1 MTNIV
6 KGYKV
11 FNPDFTCR
19 GYQFKENETFEMP
32 LPIEICR
39 SGFHFCIK
47 ASHCFSYYDF
57 RSDNIVCEVEAIGE
71 VKTHDED
78 SKVCTNIL
86 RVGRRLTWEEV
97 LRVANE
103 GKNNTGHR
111 NTGDRNTGNW
121 NTGDSNT
128 GNWNTGDRNTGDS
141 NTGNW
146 NTGNW
151 NTGNRNTGYSNTG
164 DRNTGDRNTGNWNTG
179 DRNTGDRNTGNWNT
193 GDSNTGDSNTGNW
206 NTGDRNTG
214 YSNTGDR
221 NTGDRNTGNWNTG
234 DRNTGDRNTG
244 NWNTGDRNTGDRNT
258 GNWNTGDSNTGNWN
272 TGNWN
277 TGNWNTGNR
286 NTGYSNTGDRNTGL
300 FCTGKAPFPIF
311 NKPSSWTEEDFLNSR
326 AYSLLCQ
333 VDTKMWIYSENMTP
347 EEKEKNPSHKTC
359 GGYLKDIPFKEAFQ
373 NQWHNWNES
382 NRKAFKDLPNFDAAI
397 FEEITGVKI

>member
-128 GNWNTGDRNTGDS
+128 GNWNTG
-141 NTGNW
+141 
-146 NTGNW
+146 NW
-151 NTGNRNTGYSNTG
+151 NTGNRNTGYS
-164 DRNTGDRNTGNWNTG
+164 
-179 DRNTGDRNTGNWNT
+179 
-193 GDSNTGDSNTGNW
+193 
-206 NTGDRNTG
+206 
-214 YSNTGDR
+214 
-221 NTGDRNTGNWNTG
+221 NTG

>member
-121 NTGDSNT
+121 NTGDS
-128 GNWNTGDRNTGDS
+128 
-141 NTGNW
+141 
-146 NTGNW
+146 
-151 NTGNRNTGYSNTG
+151 
-164 DRNTGDRNTGNWNTG
+164 
-179 DRNTGDRNTGNWNT
+179 
-193 GDSNTGDSNTGNW
+193 
-206 NTGDRNTG
+206 
-214 YSNTGDR
+214 
-221 NTGDRNTGNWNTG
+221 
-234 DRNTGDRNTG
+234 
-244 NWNTGDRNTGDRNT
+244 
-258 GNWNTGDSNTGNWN
+258 N